1 MRIAQIAPPWIP
13 IPPKNYGGTE
23 SVISNLIEEQIAQG
37 HKVTLFAPG
46 DARTS
51 AKQISFFPRSLFE
64 EGVPWQAHLK
74 AFFHLHRSVE
84 YVQKH
89 IHNFDIV
96 HMHLSSGADMYL
108 FPLTAT
114 LPLPRVVTLHSQ
126 FPFDRINGDWQG
138 DADRYYLEWLL
149 QTPLVAISK
158 SAKEQEQRKLP
169 LNFIDVVHH
178 GINVKDFPP
187 LRISPENFFIW
198 LGRLVP
204 EKGAHLAIEA
214 AKKARVPLVIAGI
227 VDTNIPEAK
236 EYFEK
241 QIEPQ
246 LDEQQIR
253 YIGPVGLKKRNDLLR
268 RARAMLNPLQW
279 EEPFGMVM
287 VEAMAAGCP
296 VIAFSRG
303 AVEEII
309 TSDEVGFVVKDVDEM
324 VERIHAIDSIDR
336 RKVREYIEAN
346 FSVQKMVENYT
357 RVYQRL
363 IDMDHNL
370 IKPIPPTPETS
381 SLNKAVN
388 TLKPLGNEPVLS
400 PRHNSFKESP

>member
-187 LRISPENFFIW
+187 PRISPENFFIW

-303 AVEEII
+303 AAPELILHGQTGFLVQDVEAMVR
-309 TSDEVGFVVKDVDEM
+309 SMARVGELDRTVV
-324 VERIHAIDSIDR
+324 RAHA
-336 RKVREYIEAN
+336 EQN
-346 FSVQKMVENYT
+346 FSSRAMAEKYLALYKKVI
-357 RVYQRL
+357 L
-363 IDMDHNL
+363 
-370 IKPIPPTPETS
+370 
-381 SLNKAVN
+381 
-388 TLKPLGNEPVLS
+388 
-400 PRHNSFKESP
+400 